1 MNGTLDDVYNYVII
15 SAIRS
20 NYIRAFDADELAT
33 YVCERWKIDHVK
45 DIRAVYRAIK
55 EAHPNLK

>member
-1 MNGTLDDVYNYVII
+1 MNGTLDYVIL

-20 NYIRAFDADELAT
+20 NYIRAWDVDELAT

>member
-1 MNGTLDDVYNYVII
+1 MNGTLDYVVLMD
-15 SAIRS
+15 IRS
-20 NYIRAFDADELAT
+20 NCIGAYDIDDLAT

-55 EAHPNLK
+55 EAHPNLKKS

>member
-1 MNGTLDDVYNYVII
+1 MNGTLDYVVLMD
-15 SAIRS
+15 IRS
-20 NYIRAFDADELAT
+20 NCIRAFDADELAT